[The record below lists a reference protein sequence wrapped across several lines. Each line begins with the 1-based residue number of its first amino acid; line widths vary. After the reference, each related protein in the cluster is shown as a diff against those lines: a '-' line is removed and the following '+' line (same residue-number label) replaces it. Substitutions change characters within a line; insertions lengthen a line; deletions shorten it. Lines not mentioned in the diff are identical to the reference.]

1 MFQLEWYRIFLHTA
15 RKGNLTKAAQDLH
28 ITQPSVSYAIKQM
41 EEALGLKLFHRLS
54 KGVELT
60 EEGRVLLKYV
70 EQSFTLLEAGQRH
83 LQDLKQMTEGEIRIG
98 ASDSLIK
105 YLLLPQ
111 LNRFHSD
118 YPGIRIRLTPGK
130 TPEIARKLKEGQ
142 IDLALVRLPMEDPI
156 LDVQRLAELEDCF
169 VAGEAY
175 KELAD
180 RTLSVRELAELPLLS
195 HSPGSSTRIFV
206 ERWFAASGLTVS
218 PDIELGSI
226 DLLTEFAR
234 LGYGVAFVPK
244 PFVEEEL
251 RNGLLFEL
259 KLDTALPS
267 RSIGM
272 AIRNDTPLSIAA
284 ERFVQ
289 MLRVAEN
296 G

>member
-15 RKGNLTKAAQDLH
+15 RRGNLTKAAQDLH
-28 ITQPSVSYAIKQM
+28 ITQPSVSYAVKQM

-70 EQSFTLLEAGQRH
+70 EQSFALLDAAQRH
-83 LQDLKQMTEGEIRIG
+83 LHDLKQLTEGEIRIG

-111 LNRFHSD
+111 LNAFHGEH
-118 YPGIRIRLTPGK
+118 PGIRIRLTPGK

-142 IDLALVRLPMEDPI
+142 IDLAIVRLPMEDPMLI
-156 LDVQRLAELEDCF
+156 VRELAVLEDCF
-169 VAGEAY
+169 VVGEVY
-175 KELAD
+175 RELGD
-180 RTLSVRELAELPLLS
+180 RTLSIRELAELPLLS

-206 ERWFAASGLTVS
+206 ERWFAASGLTVN

-244 PFVEEEL
+244 PFVEAEL
-251 RNGLLFEL
+251 RNGQLFEL
-259 KLDTALPS
+259 RLDDSLPP
-267 RSIGM
+267 RSVGM
-272 AIRNDTPLSIAA
+272 AIRSDTPLSIAA
-284 ERFVQ
+284 ERFVG
-289 MLRVAEN
+289 MLQVGRS
-296 G
+296 

>member
-15 RKGNLTKAAQDLH
+15 RRGNLTKAAQELH
-28 ITQPSVSYAIKQM
+28 ITQPSVSYAVKQM

-60 EEGRVLLKYV
+60 EEGRILLKYV
-70 EQSFTLLEAGQRH
+70 EQSFSLLDAAQRH
-83 LQDLKQMTEGEIRIG
+83 LHELKQLTEGEIRIG

-111 LNRFHSD
+111 LNAFHGEH
-118 YPGIRIRLTPGK
+118 PGIRIRLTPGK

-142 IDLALVRLPMEDPI
+142 IDLAIVRLPMEDPM
-156 LDVQRLAELEDCF
+156 LNVRKLAELEDCF
-169 VAGEAY
+169 VVGEAY
-175 KELAD
+175 RELAD

-206 ERWFAASGLTVS
+206 ERWFSASGLTVN

-234 LGYGVAFVPK
+234 LGYGVAFVPR
-244 PFVEEEL
+244 PFVEAEL
-251 RNGLLFEL
+251 RDGRLFEL
-259 KLDTALPS
+259 RLDASLPP

-272 AIRNDTPLSIAA
+272 AIRSDTPLSIAA
-284 ERFVQ
+284 ERFVG
-289 MLRVAEN
+289 MLIDRE

>member
-15 RKGNLTKAAQDLH
+15 RRGNLTKAAQDLH
-28 ITQPSVSYAIKQM
+28 ITQPSVSYAVKQM
-41 EEALGLKLFHRLS
+41 EEELGLKLFHRLS

-70 EQSFTLLEAGQRH
+70 EQSFSLLDAAQRH
-83 LQDLKQMTEGEIRIG
+83 LHDLKQLTEGEIRIG

-111 LNRFHSD
+111 LNAFHSEH
-118 YPGIRIRLTPGK
+118 PGIRIRLTPGK
-130 TPEIARKLKEGQ
+130 TPEIARKVKEGL
-142 IDLALVRLPMEDPI
+142 IDLAIIRLPMEDPM
-156 LDVQRLAELEDCF
+156 LNVRKLAELEDCF
-169 VAGEAY
+169 VVGGAY
-175 KELAD
+175 RELAE
-180 RTLSVRELAELPLLS
+180 RTLTVRELAELPLLS

-206 ERWFAASGLTVS
+206 ERWFAASGLAMN

-234 LGYGVAFVPK
+234 LGYGAAFVPR
-244 PFVEEEL
+244 PFVEDEL
-251 RNGLLFEL
+251 RNGRLFEL
-259 KLDTALPS
+259 RLDTGLPP

-272 AIRNDTPLSIAA
+272 AIRSDTPLSIAA

-289 MLRVAEN
+289 MLLDREP
-296 G
+296 

>member
-15 RKGNLTKAAQDLH
+15 RRGNLTKAAQDLH
-28 ITQPSVSYAIKQM
+28 ITQPSVSYAVKQM

-60 EEGRVLLKYV
+60 EEGRVLMKYV
-70 EQSFTLLEAGQRH
+70 EQSFSLLDAAQRH
-83 LQDLKQMTEGEIRIG
+83 LHDLKQLTEGEIRIG

-111 LNRFHSD
+111 LNAFHRD
-118 YPGIRIRLTPGK
+118 HPGIRIRLTPGK

-142 IDLALVRLPMEDPI
+142 IDLAIVRLPMEDPM
-156 LDVQRLAELEDCF
+156 LNVRKLAELEDCF
-169 VAGEAY
+169 VVGEAY
-175 KELAD
+175 RELAD
-180 RTLSVRELAELPLLS
+180 RILTVRELAKLPMLS

-206 ERWFAASGLTVS
+206 ERWFAASGLTVN

-234 LGYGVAFVPK
+234 LGYGVAFVPR
-244 PFVEEEL
+244 PFVEAEL
-251 RNGLLFEL
+251 QCGQLFEL
-259 KLDTALPS
+259 RLDASLPP

-284 ERFVQ
+284 ERFVA
-289 MLRVAEN
+289 MLIDRE